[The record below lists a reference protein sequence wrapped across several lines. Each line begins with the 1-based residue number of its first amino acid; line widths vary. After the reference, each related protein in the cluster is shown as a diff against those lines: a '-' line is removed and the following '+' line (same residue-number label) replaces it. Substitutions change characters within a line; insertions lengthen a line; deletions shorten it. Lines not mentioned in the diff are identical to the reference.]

1 MESRVELFARIRR
14 DARVKGSS
22 IRCLAREHRVSR
34 RTVRQALAAAEPPVR
49 RVPARGAP
57 KLGGDPVSGMTRR
70 SAAGRSADQRLKS
83 FGIECSQTDTKSG
96 KGAHITADQH
106 HQPTASSVKAPPSRG
121 FLMCREPAVRGGVHG
136 PPDPVP
142 SPETGT
148 RKYSAR

>member
-1 MESRVELFARIRR
+1 MPGLRAYPSAALS
-14 DARVKGSS
+14 GSTGS
-22 IRCLAREHRVSR
+22 PEEPLGRHWPLRNHRCVGFL
-34 RTVRQALAAAEPPVR
+34 PG
-49 RVPARGAP
+49 GAP
-57 KLGGDPVSGMTRR
+57 KLGGDPVCGMTRR
-70 SAAGRSADQRLKS
+70 IAAGRSADQLLKS

-106 HQPTASSVKAPPSRG
+106 HQPTASSAKAPPSRG

-148 RKYSAR
+148 QKYSAR